1 MFGGKEGSLMKVKFF
16 WKNSQV
22 GRGDKNAHALEDDIN
37 AWLRE
42 NPRIKIVDVRQ
53 SSSGGSLGAS
63 LWFVSIWYEDGAA

>member
-1 MFGGKEGSLMKVKFF
+1 
-16 WKNSQV
+16 
-22 GRGDKNAHALEDDIN
+22 LEDDIN